1 MSFLGKRAN
10 RESAHLTG
18 GQGVAGFGLVV
29 LAVLLSV
36 FAYLGLKIT
45 MVSDWTPHGTSFG
58 PRTGPTRRAS

>member
-1 MSFLGKRAN
+1 MWRSLV
-10 RESAHLTG
+10 AHLTG

-45 MVSDWTPHGTSFG
+45 MFPKNSPKWQKKTHPSGKPG
-58 PRTGPTRRAS
+58 AG